1 MQQRSRREEYSEAT
15 RAALVDAARAN
26 FAKLGYA
33 ATPIE
38 TVAREA
44 RVTRG
49 ALYHHFEDKRALFEA
64 VVRQVQGDVALQV
77 RDAARREVDLWASAG
92 AGLAAFLAASHTPEY
107 RRIVLEDAVSV
118 LGWHRWRE
126 IDAEYMLG
134 DFITALT
141 GLIAAGVLRPVP
153 VDMLA
158 HLLTGA
164 IAEAA
169 FMVASSDTPEQAA
182 EEARHLL
189 LGFLTSLRP

>member
-15 RAALVDAARAN
+15 RAALVEAARAN
-26 FAKLGYA
+26 FARLGYA

-49 ALYHHFEDKRALFEA
+49 ALYHHFEDKRALIE
-64 VVRQVQGDVALQV
+64 
-77 RDAARREVDLWASAG
+77 
-92 AGLAAFLAASHTPEY
+92 AGL
-107 RRIVLEDAVSV
+107 
-118 LGWHRWRE
+118 
-126 IDAEYMLG
+126 
-134 DFITALT
+134 
-141 GLIAAGVLRPVP
+141 LRPGP

-158 HLLTGA
+158 HMLTGA

-169 FMVASSDTPEQAA
+169 FMVASSDTPEAAA

-189 LGFLTSLRP
+189 LGFLASLKP